1 MSEPKIYYLNF
12 ASPGWKIN
20 PSIPKYIAQRRFYSK
35 EQIFF
40 WEATRCLQPVN
51 RLGDNNKLPIS
62 YRPIQNYDSSWDRSF
77 FDIAIET
84 AEKLW
89 KLDKP
94 IKVAWSGGIDSTI
107 VAVAL
112 ILTKPTDADLNFI
125 YSQSSIDEYPL
136 FYEKYI
142 KDYSKPFEKENLFD
156 LLNSYPDSI
165 IVTGEAGDQTFGS
178 DWIMNMDLSESSQ
191 PWENV
196 LNWDEERWNKDRNNK
211 WFRKHGLTELY
222 RINLSRLGTKAERT
236 ETLHTLMRKCPV
248 SNPIIE
254 DFFWWTVFVNKYD
267 WVNKRFQIQQA
278 QNPDIG
284 EKFKSFFDNP
294 EFEMWSM
301 DRRVKGL
308 NKSKS
313 KKDYKMAGKEFICNF
328 TKDTDYRDNKT
339 KYASLVHVMNR
350 DLQLSTNSLKL
361 VLSDGRFWRD
371 RDSFSEKDTEM
382 LRKLLTP

>member
-1 MSEPKIYYLNF
+1 MPEPKIYYLNF
-12 ASPGWKIN
+12 ASSGWKIN
-20 PSIPKYIAQRRFYSK
+20 PSIPKYIVQRRFYTK

-62 YRPIQNYDSSWDRSF
+62 YRPIQNYDSSWDKSF

-84 AEKLW
+84 AENLW

-94 IKVAWSGGIDSTI
+94 IKVAWSGGIDST
-107 VAVAL
+107 VAAVAL
-112 ILTKPTDADLNFI
+112 ILTKPTDADLTFI
-125 YSQSSIDEYPL
+125 YSQSAIDEYPL

-142 KDYSKPFEKENLFD
+142 KDYNKPFEKENLFD

-178 DWIMNMDLSESSQ
+178 DWIMNMDLSERSQ

-196 LNWDEERWNKDRNNK
+196 LNWDEERWNRDRNNK

-222 RINLSRLGTKAERT
+222 WINLSRLGTKAERE
-236 ETLHTLMRKCPV
+236 ETLYNFIKKCPV
-248 SNPIIE
+248 SNPVLE

-267 WVNKRFQIQQA
+267 WVNKRFHILHA

-328 TKDTDYRDNKT
+328 TKDTDYRDNKV
-339 KYASLVHVMNR
+339 KYASMIHVRNQ
-350 DLQLSTNSLKL
+350 DLQHSTNSLKL

-382 LRKLLTP
+382 LKKLLTP